1 MSTPIRSI
9 PLAQTTD
16 TIGAQ
21 ATGITDNAYQRAKQ
35 VFDNLVEA
43 RGDFRYPVPDFVLLD
58 REESLAFMNY
68 DLLQVQLEQ
77 KAYKV
82 AEAYGDAG
90 LAFLLAHELTH
101 YYEKHGWRKGFAQE
115 YSDLPIGLQIK
126 GMLDKVANETEA
138 DYLGGFLAYSA
149 GYGIFDKGPE
159 LMQQLYEAYNMKD
172 ENVMA
177 NGYPSLADR
186 QELSRRTKQILEQ
199 LVEVFELANLL
210 NAIGNY
216 DEACQFYLYV
226 AMRYQ
231 SREIYNNMGVAKALK
246 ALGLFDESEVKY
258 RYPIQLELRFS
269 GGSRETG
276 DEPSREVLLRQALVQ
291 FDAAISLDSGYAPA
305 YLNKACVL
313 ALLGDTVRARFYTDV
328 EARTRALANA
338 KYEKTVVDADILMG
352 ILEAKSGNT
361 DAAKKLFETAAQTNR
376 SPLAAVNLKIL
387 NGDSWEPETTEI
399 QGTFDEEAIDGQ
411 EFIFVAYPTDSNGPA
426 YDPDRSIELTN
437 GLAFHQNPAPG
448 SNSKIFISNNP
459 ESRTPFTIFQL
470 TTTPDYSGKTAR
482 GIGLGDSRDKIIS
495 AYGEPWRTVETP
507 LGDILV
513 YKKLKIIFIVAGP
526 DKKLI
531 RWINYIT
538 R

>member
-1 MSTPIRSI
+1 MSIPIRSI

-16 TIGAQ
+16 TFGAP
-21 ATGITDNAYQRAKQ
+21 ATGITDNAYQRARQ
-35 VFDNLVEA
+35 VFDKLVEA
-43 RGDFRYPVPDFVLLD
+43 RGDYRYPVPDFVLLD

-68 DLLQVQLEQ
+68 ELLQVQLEL
-77 KAYKV
+77 KAYQV

-101 YYEKHGWRKGFAQE
+101 YYEKHGWRRAFAQE

-159 LMQQLYEAYNMKD
+159 LMQQLYEAYDMKD
-172 ENVMA
+172 EHVMA

-186 QELSRRTKQILEQ
+186 QELSRRTKQQLEA

-210 NAIGNY
+210 NAIGQY
-216 DEACQFYLYV
+216 DDACQFYLYV

-231 SREIYNNMGVAKALK
+231 SREIYNNIGVAKALK
-246 ALGLFDESEVKY
+246 ALGLFDESEVVF
-258 RYPIQLELRFS
+258 RYPIQLELQFS
-269 GGSRETG
+269 GGSRQTEEAVT
-276 DEPSREVLLRQALVQ
+276 REALLRQALVQ
-291 FDAAISLDSGYAPA
+291 FDAAISLDSNYAPA

-313 ALLGDTVRARFYTDV
+313 ALLGDTARARFYAEV
-328 EARTRALANA
+328 EARTRALAND
-338 KYEKTVVDADILMG
+338 KYAKTVADADILSG
-352 ILEAKSGNT
+352 ILEAKSGNKA
-361 DAAKKLFETAAQTNR
+361 AAKTLFETAAQTNG

-387 NGDSWEPETTEI
+387 NSEPWEPDKKEKTG
-399 QGTFDEEAIDGQ
+399 QFPEEAIDEQ
-411 EFIFVAYPTDSNGPA
+411 EFIFVAYPPEGDGPA
-426 YDPDRSIELTN
+426 FDPDRSIELTN

-448 SNSKIFISNNP
+448 PNSKIFISNNP
-459 ESRTPFTIFQL
+459 ESRTPFTVFQL

-482 GIGLGDSRDKIIS
+482 DIGLGDSRDKIIS
-495 AYGEPWRTVETP
+495 AYGEPWRSVETP
-507 LGDILV
+507 QGDILV